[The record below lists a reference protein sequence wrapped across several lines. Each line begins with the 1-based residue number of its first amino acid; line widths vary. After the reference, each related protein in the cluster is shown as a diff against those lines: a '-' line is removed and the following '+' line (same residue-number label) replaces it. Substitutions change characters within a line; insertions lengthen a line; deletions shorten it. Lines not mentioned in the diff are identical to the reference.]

1 MGEMREMK
9 AMKRHIAISPRP
21 MRKVVRKVALWTPWG
36 VMPRD
41 EGESLRAEEKPGR
54 RPTRR
59 PRPAAKDATP
69 ARRRTF
75 EPLA

>member
-1 MGEMREMK
+1 MKVMRRE
-9 AMKRHIAISPRP
+9 IVITPRP
-21 MRKVVRKVALWTPWG
+21 VRKVALWTPWG

-59 PRPAAKDATP
+59 PRPAAKGATP

>member
-1 MGEMREMK
+1 
-9 AMKRHIAISPRP
+9 
-21 MRKVVRKVALWTPWG
+21 
-36 VMPRD
+36 MPRD

-59 PRPAAKDATP
+59 PRPAAKGATP

>member
-1 MGEMREMK
+1 MRRE
-9 AMKRHIAISPRP
+9 IVITPRP
-21 MRKVVRKVALWTPWG
+21 VRKVALWTPWG